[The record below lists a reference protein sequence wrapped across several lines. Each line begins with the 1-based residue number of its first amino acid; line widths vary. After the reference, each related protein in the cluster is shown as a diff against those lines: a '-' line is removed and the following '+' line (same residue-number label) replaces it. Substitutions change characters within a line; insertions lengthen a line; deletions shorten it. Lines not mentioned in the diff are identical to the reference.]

1 MLQIFQKWT
10 LFRALRLAVGLLLLT
25 EALRSQ
31 NWFIVAAAAVLI
43 IMPMLN
49 IGCCSNG
56 GCGIQADKVTAKTQK
71 ETDYEEVV

>member
-31 NWFIVAAAAVLI
+31 NWFMVAAAAVLI
-43 IMPMLN
+43 IMPML
-49 IGCCSNG
+49 
-56 GCGIQADKVTAKTQK
+56 AAAAT
-71 ETDYEEVV
+71 EVAEYRQIK